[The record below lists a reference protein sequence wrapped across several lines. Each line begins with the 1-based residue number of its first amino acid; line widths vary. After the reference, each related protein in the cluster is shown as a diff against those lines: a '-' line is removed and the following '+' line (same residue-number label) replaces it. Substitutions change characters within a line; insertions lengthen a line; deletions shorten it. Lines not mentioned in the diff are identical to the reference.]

1 MTFIL
6 NEDKALKTMLS
17 GMTVSDEKNAARP
30 VGVWFGQPD
39 VEIRQQAYPY
49 ITIDLIDIQEALDRS
64 MRGTPTLEDMGYV
77 PEGFAAPAN
86 GSYKQL
92 SQYPIPYN
100 LDYQITTYAR
110 QPRHD
115 RQILANLITNVLP
128 SRYRSLYI
136 PEDDTVRSMYVLQQM
151 KRDRTEQDRRLF
163 CNIFNVR
170 VHSEIYLGPLTSVPQ
185 VASVV
190 RKVQYATDNP
200 LSSITP

>member
-1 MTFIL
+1 MPFIL

-17 GMTVSDEKNAARP
+17 GMTVSDEKNGARP

-39 VEIRQQAYPY
+39 LEIRQQAYPY
-49 ITIDLIDIQEALDRS
+49 ITIDLIDLQEAQDRS
-64 MRGTPTLEDMGYV
+64 MRGTMTLEKMGYV
-77 PEGFAAPAN
+77 PEGFTAPAN

-92 SQYPIPYN
+92 DNYPIPYN

-115 RQILANLITNVLP
+115 RQILATLITSVLP

-136 PEDDTVRSMYVLQQM
+136 PEDDTVRFMYVLQQM

-170 VHSEIYLGPLTSVPQ
+170 VHSEIYLGTQTSVPE

-190 RKVQYATDNP
+190 RKVQYTTDKP
-200 LSSITP
+200 ISSITP